1 LDLLNYIQTL
11 TILQLSEKEISLTVD
26 VTPSDL
32 TLAADKH
39 QIEQILLNLISNA
52 ADAISSNSDRQ
63 VQIKAFI
70 DSRQRPVIQVSD
82 KGCGIP
88 ENQLNDIFTPFF
100 TTKDSGTGIGLSL
113 SRQLARMNHASLNVQ
128 SEMGVGS
135 TFSVLFDRDR
145 LLVL

>member
-1 LDLLNYIQTL
+1 MDLLNYIQTL